1 MYIMNIQSKKKVE
14 FIDITGKVQ
23 DIVSKEK
30 IVDGMC
36 YLFTPHTTAALTIN
50 ENVDPS
56 VIEDVKMAL
65 NRFLDSMSFTHMEG
79 NSPAHIKSSLIGC
92 SMYIFVENKRL
103 ILGTWQG
110 IFFCEFD
117 GPRNRRVY
125 LRLETSKK

>member
-1 MYIMNIQSKKKVE
+1 MHIMNIQSKRKVE
-14 FIDITGKVQ
+14 FIDITDKVQ

-30 IVDGMC
+30 IVDGIC

-50 ENVDPS
+50 ENADPS

-65 NRFLDSMSFTHMEG
+65 NKFLDSMSFTHMEG

-92 SMYIFVENKRL
+92 SMNILVENKSL
-103 ILGTWQG
+103 VLGTWQC

-117 GPRNRRVY
+117 GPRNRKVY
-125 LRLETSKK
+125 LKL